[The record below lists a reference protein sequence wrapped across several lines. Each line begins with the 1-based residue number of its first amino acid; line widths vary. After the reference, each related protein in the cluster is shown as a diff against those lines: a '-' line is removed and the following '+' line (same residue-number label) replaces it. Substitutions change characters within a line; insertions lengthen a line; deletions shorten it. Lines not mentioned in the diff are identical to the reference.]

1 MLQLNGKRIN
11 GNRKIPFLTHP
22 RVPANFEKNGSD
34 HFSAS
39 TFPMFSTLMQAG
51 RTTLDGGGGG
61 RRNER
66 GIKERDVTN
75 KRRNMARILRRSQNG
90 INWMKM
96 ANVT

>member
-1 MLQLNGKRIN
+1 MLQLTLKRIN

-51 RTTLDGGGGG
+51 RTTLDGGGEEMKEELKKETSQI
-61 RRNER
+61 NEE
-66 GIKERDVTN
+66 IWLEF
-75 KRRNMARILRRSQNG
+75 
-90 INWMKM
+90 
-96 ANVT
+96 